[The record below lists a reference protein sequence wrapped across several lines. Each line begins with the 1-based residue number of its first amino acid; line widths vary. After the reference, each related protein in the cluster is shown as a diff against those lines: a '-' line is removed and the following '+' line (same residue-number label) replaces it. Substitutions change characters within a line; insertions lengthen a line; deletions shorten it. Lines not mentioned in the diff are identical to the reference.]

1 MERAKQDKRQTTQS
15 KMLFNERIKF
25 LGSLIEMSVYRTTGL
40 LINDYAGVQQVKN
53 ALKEVVLFDAGR

>member
-1 MERAKQDKRQTTQS
+1 
-15 KMLFNERIKF
+15 MLFNERIKF